1 MIDQDFVLF
10 RISNPKQTNL
20 FIPLI
25 RVCTVGES
33 GVLGRK
39 GWTWGGAEPAQLVKR
54 EKERT
59 EQKRREGRKIP
70 VCIGVFCWSKIEKKK
85 NSKKKKTE
93 LEDWKMKVRSER
105 GRTKVV
111 IRHLPPSLTQSDLL
125 QQIHHHFPPS
135 RYNWFSFRPGNT
147 T

>member
-54 EKERT
+54 AKERT
-59 EQKRREGRKIP
+59 EQKRREEKEGKYQFVL
-70 VCIGVFCWSKIEKKK
+70 VCFVEAK
-85 NSKKKKTE
+85 
-93 LEDWKMKVRSER
+93 
-105 GRTKVV
+105 
-111 IRHLPPSLTQSDLL
+111 
-125 QQIHHHFPPS
+125 
-135 RYNWFSFRPGNT
+135 
-147 T
+147 